1 MLGDLPFSTVLEL
14 VVCLFLAATIAYC
27 AIIDRKLRA
36 MRAGQ
41 DGMRELIGDLGA
53 ATQDA
58 VMAIE
63 GLKRASE
70 QSGNEL
76 AESIRQAK
84 MLSDELSVMVE
95 AGRRIADRLSSSERA
110 PASAPVLRP
119 APLSAT
125 GPRVASRPASPRDAA
140 TAARAASQLLD
151 ALKKNV
157 R

>member
-58 VMAIE
+58 VTAIE

-70 QSGNEL
+70 QSGEEL

-84 MLSDELSVMVE
+84 TLSDELSVMVE
-95 AGRRIADRLSSSERA
+95 AGRSIADRLSRSDRA
-110 PASAPVLRP
+110 PASMSRP
-119 APLSAT
+119 AQVSPTASRA
-125 GPRVASRPASPRDAA
+125 ASRPASPRDAA

-151 ALKKNV
+151 ALKKNSG
-157 R
+157 

>member
-1 MLGDLPFSTVLEL
+1 MLGDLPFSMVLEL

-27 AIIDRKLRA
+27 AVIDRKLRA

-58 VMAIE
+58 VTAIE
-63 GLKRASE
+63 RLKRASE
-70 QSGNEL
+70 QSGNQL
-76 AESIRQAK
+76 AESIREAK
-84 MLSDELSVMVE
+84 TLSDELSVMVE
-95 AGRRIADRLSSSERA
+95 AGHSIADRLNRGERA
-110 PASAPVLRP
+110 PAPAPVSRP
-119 APLSAT
+119 AQVSAS
-125 GPRVASRPASPRDAA
+125 GPRAASRPASPRDAA

-151 ALKKNV
+151 ALKKNS

>member
-58 VMAIE
+58 VTAID

-84 MLSDELSVMVE
+84 TLSDELSVMVD
-95 AGRRIADRLSSSERA
+95 AGRNIADRLSRGERA
-110 PASAPVLRP
+110 SATMARP
-119 APLSAT
+119 AQASPTA
-125 GPRVASRPASPRDAA
+125 PRVASRPASPRDAA
-140 TAARAASQLLD
+140 TAARAAGQLLN
-151 ALKKNV
+151 ALKKNS